1 MSETQQQRFTLT
13 DELQVMP
20 PLSDEEYAALKADI
34 SQNGV
39 KDPIVHDED
48 LVVIDGHHRVRA
60 CRELGVDID
69 TVPTKA
75 VVGLSDDEKREEAYR
90 LNLQRR
96 HLEHRQKQEIV
107 EQYLV
112 DDWTGDRSQTADEKH
127 WSHRVANR
135 LGVSSG
141 LVREVFADAKQTGKF
156 ANLGIFSKGAKEQ
169 QAEDYLDEHPD
180 ASNREVADA
189 IEADVSHATIGNW
202 RNEYDWDDDEDESD
216 VAATNDTPTIESFGR
231 GADANDRATQS
242 EEIVDTATDEDA
254 PDEAKEIAQEKAEEV
269 NRGEST
275 PDEAKTQVDI
285 ATQTAAI
292 DRLTEREDSTT
303 VEYGDEPLKVLNLYA
318 GIGGNRRLWGDDVD
332 VTAVELDA
340 EIADIYRDN
349 FPEDT
354 VIEADAHEWLLEHL
368 GEFDFIWSSPPCPTH
383 SQMEAVNHAQWTP
396 RYPDMGL
403 YQEIILLKN
412 RAEYHNYQ
420 YCVENVVGY
429 YDPLI
434 EPQKAGRH
442 YYWSNVNIP
451 EVDTLTLR
459 KRGNES
465 RSERSDTGAG
475 FDRKRHEK
483 VLGFDLSDYDIPQ
496 AKQEKALK
504 NCVQPEQGK
513 AILDAVVAD
522 RTPTQVEVSDR

>member
-96 HLEHRQKQEIV
+96 HLADGQKQEIV

-112 DDWTGDRSQTADEKH
+112 NDWGGDDYDGWQSDLEAQ
-127 WSHRVANR
+127 
-135 LGVSSG
+135 LGVSQSHISRAFRNLRG
-141 LVREVFADAKQTGKF
+141 TGK
-156 ANLGIFSKGAKEQ
+156 LTHVGIFSKGAKEK
-169 QAEDYLDEHPD
+169 QAEEYLDEHPD

-202 RNEYDWDDDEDESD
+202 RNEYDWDDEEDESG
-216 VAATNDTPTIESFGR
+216 VAVTNDTPTIESFGR

-303 VEYGDEPLKVLNLYA
+303 VEYGDEPLKVLNLYG
-318 GIGGNRRLWGDDVD
+318 GIGGNRRLWGDGVD

-354 VIEADAHEWLLEHL
+354 VIEADAHEYLPEHL
-368 GEFDFIWSSPPCPTH
+368 DEFDFIWSSPPCPTH
-383 SQMEAVNHAQWTP
+383 SQMERVNHKQGGT
-396 RYPDMGL
+396 RYPDMSL
-403 YQEIILLKN
+403 YQEVVLLRN
-412 RAEYHNYQ
+412 NAEYYDLQ
-420 YCVENVVGY
+420 YCVENVVSY
-429 YDPLI
+429 YEPLI
-434 EPQKAGRH
+434 QPQEVGRH
-442 YYWSNVNIP
+442 
-451 EVDTLTLR
+451 
-459 KRGNES
+459 
-465 RSERSDTGAG
+465 
-475 FDRKRHEK
+475 
-483 VLGFDLSDYDIPQ
+483 
-496 AKQEKALK
+496 
-504 NCVQPEQGK
+504 
-513 AILDAVVAD
+513 
-522 RTPTQVEVSDR
+522 